1 MGLLL
6 AAGAVALA
14 SLALF
19 LLSHFNW
26 RSYHKGQLAGPSWVW
41 PVVGATL
48 FCITDPFG
56 YWNAQRAYGK
66 LSWNSLFGQFLV
78 MAGDVASCRSVLTQT
93 GYVASIMALPTHFR
107 CYTRRPLP
115 SNATNARPLRVT
127 FSARSHPPTWPL
139 IKV

>member
-14 SLALF
+14 SVFLF

-66 LSWNSLFGQFLV
+66 LSWNSFFGQFLV
-78 MAGDVASCRSVLTQT
+78 VAGDVASCRSILTQT
-93 GYVASIMALPTHFR
+93 GYVACSITLSTSPHSSI
-107 CYTRRPLP
+107 RRPLP
-115 SNATNARPLRVT
+115 SNG
-127 FSARSHPPTWPL
+127 
-139 IKV
+139 